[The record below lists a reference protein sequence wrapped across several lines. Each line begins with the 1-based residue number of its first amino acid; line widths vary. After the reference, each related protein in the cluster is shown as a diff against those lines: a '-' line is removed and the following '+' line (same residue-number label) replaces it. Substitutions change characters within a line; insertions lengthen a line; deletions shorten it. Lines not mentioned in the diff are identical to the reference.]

1 MSKTCPCMHV
11 CFCFCI
17 CACTFMHVCMYVCMY
32 VCIYACM
39 HVCMYACMHV
49 CMYAC
54 IFACRR
60 VCMYAWMYDCGVRI
74 RVGDF
79 GTSSW
84 ASEQSH
90 YKGPADLPQSPNFS
104 TALFPLLPGC
114 LRPLLPT
121 ASGENCYLQ
130 PRLGPTLDRPKPYRP
145 VNCDDPRACIG
156 AFGCSL

>member
-1 MSKTCPCMHV
+1 MHV

-130 PRLGPTLDRPKPYRP
+130 TSAWAHSRPPEALQTRKPAMTLGPVL
-145 VNCDDPRACIG
+145 G
-156 AFGCSL
+156 LSGCSL